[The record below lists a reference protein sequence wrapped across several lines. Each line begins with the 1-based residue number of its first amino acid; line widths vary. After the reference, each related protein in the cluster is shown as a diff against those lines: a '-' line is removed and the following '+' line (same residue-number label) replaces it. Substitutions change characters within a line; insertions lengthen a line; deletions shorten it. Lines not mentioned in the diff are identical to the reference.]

1 MICVHVQQMKIPSR
15 SYTVYKYSKTDDTQQ
30 ISHILYYTNT
40 VQQIQGKYSRSNT
53 VLYIY
58 VKLYTLVGNIP
69 ALAACCRSIV
79 KPSVV
84 S

>member
-53 VLYIY
+53 VLY
-58 VKLYTLVGNIP
+58 TLVGNIP
-69 ALAACCRSIV
+69 ALADCCRSIV